1 MPLPLAAIGA
11 GVAAAGAIGNIAGG
25 FLDRKSQRDI
35 NQKNID
41 FARENNAAQRLWER
55 QQMEYQ
61 NKMNLDFW
69 NMQNA
74 YNNPAEQV
82 KRMREAGLNP
92 ALLYG
97 SAPSNTASDISAA
110 SGGASRPESPN
121 LQAPRYGDL
130 GLGALQGALMQQ
142 MQFENQKR
150 LTDAQIDNLTAS
162 ANKTVAETPADTEA
176 ARKLKD
182 EALKAG
188 LFKLQK
194 EGDNAAELYNLRKQ
208 QSSFNADNI
217 PKMLQKITEEIA
229 NITAN
234 REYTGVKKHLAQK
247 ALLQADVQ
255 RALSKFQLQQLKDGI
270 NPNDPGWYKD
280 VKTGVKKI
288 LDRYIGDDS
297 TSNRYW
303 IFGH

>member
-25 FLDRKSQRDI
+25 FLDRKAQRDI

-97 SAPSNTASDISAA
+97 SAPSNTASDISSA

-121 LQAPRYGDL
+121 LTAPRYGDL
-130 GLGALQGALMQQ
+130 GLGALQGSMMQM

-150 LTDAQIDNLTAS
+150 LTDAQIRNLNAS
-162 ANKTVAETPADTEA
+162 ATKTLAETPANTDA
-176 ARKLKD
+176 ARQIKD
-182 EALKAG
+182 DALKAN

-194 EGDNAAELYNLRKQ
+194 EGDAISALYNLRQ
-208 QSSFNADNI
+208 QQAGQNAVMM
-217 PKMLQKITEEIA
+217 PLQAKMLTQQIA
-229 NITAN
+229 NAVITA
-234 REYTGVKKHLAQK
+234 EYTGVRKQLAEK

-255 RALSKFQLQQLKDGI
+255 RQISMLELQLRKDGI
-270 NPNDPGWYKD
+270 NANDPGWYKD
-280 VKTGVKKI
+280 IKTGVKKI
-288 LDRYIGDDS
+288 IDRNIGNDS
-297 TSNRYW
+297 SNKYW